1 MKNLTGMLKQAQKMQ
16 QQMQEMQT
24 RLDGMEVEGEAG
36 AGMLRVTLN
45 GKGEMRR
52 VKIDPQLV
60 DPDDI
65 ETLED
70 LIVAATNN
78 AKQRVEEHMQSEMS
92 KMTGG
97 LQLPPGMKLPF

>member
-24 RLDGMEVEGEAG
+24 KLADMEVEGEAG
-36 AGMLRVTLN
+36 AGMLKVTLN

-60 DPDDI
+60 DPADV

-78 AKQRVEEHMQSEMS
+78 AKQRVEEHMQSEMQ